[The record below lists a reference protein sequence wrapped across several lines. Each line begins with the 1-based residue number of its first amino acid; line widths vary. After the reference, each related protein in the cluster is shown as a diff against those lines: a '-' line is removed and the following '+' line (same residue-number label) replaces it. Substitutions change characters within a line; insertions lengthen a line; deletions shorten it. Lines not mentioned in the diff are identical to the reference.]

1 MSRRP
6 RFPVTGYPL
15 HAVQRGNDRQPCFF
29 AEADYLFYLDSLGHA
44 AQHYSVQ
51 VHAYVLMTNHIH
63 LLVTPLAPGAVS
75 RMMQSLGARYVRY
88 VNARQRRT
96 GTLWEGRYKACLVDH
111 DRRLLATCRYID
123 LNPVRAGIV
132 AHPIAYRWS
141 SFAGLIGQRHDR
153 LLMPRPVLTQ
163 LGDPPGP
170 GYARWCGETVDDDE
184 LARLRDA
191 TNHELAFGNDRFKA
205 QIEAATSRRTSA
217 APRGRGAAGRRGQL
231 DAR

>member
-1 MSRRP
+1 M
-6 RFPVTGYPL
+6 
-15 HAVQRGNDRQPCFF
+15 
-29 AEADYLFYLDSLGHA
+29 
-44 AQHYSVQ
+44 
-51 VHAYVLMTNHIH
+51 
-63 LLVTPLAPGAVS
+63 
-75 RMMQSLGARYVRY
+75 
-88 VNARQRRT
+88 
-96 GTLWEGRYKACLVDH
+96 
-111 DRRLLATCRYID
+111 
-123 LNPVRAGIV
+123 RAGIV

-153 LLMPRPVLTQ
+153 LLMPHPVLTQ

-217 APRGRGAAGRRGQL
+217 VARAAAVLRTGEGSSTQDEVLRRRRVARHGCPRPTLAAQRITALTPICGIYL
-231 DAR
+231 T

>member
-1 MSRRP
+1 M
-6 RFPVTGYPL
+6 
-15 HAVQRGNDRQPCFF
+15 
-29 AEADYLFYLDSLGHA
+29 
-44 AQHYSVQ
+44 
-51 VHAYVLMTNHIH
+51 
-63 LLVTPLAPGAVS
+63 
-75 RMMQSLGARYVRY
+75 
-88 VNARQRRT
+88 
-96 GTLWEGRYKACLVDH
+96 
-111 DRRLLATCRYID
+111 
-123 LNPVRAGIV
+123 RAGVV
-132 AHPIAYRWS
+132 AHPMAYRWS

-191 TNHELAFGNDRFKA
+191 TNHELAFGHDRFKA